1 MEKWPSRSKRI
12 EEQINESETYPTPI
26 VRSPTKTQAKTLQ
39 HVCSGP
45 SINLCRLHDCSLRL
59 VNTHEPSVV
68 VSEVQDFTVS
78 LIPLIPT
85 TPPTPLSYVSS
96 LSFVCCL
103 ALGLCICSPQL
114 LMKPLSYFEVG
125 WSREFS
131 KVSLEIISSLFP
143 FVFGNHVRLY
153 TWSLKHSHTASQS
166 WTFDCGKL
174 TPPWFSLVHL
184 FQTRDKLQLL

>member
-12 EEQINESETYPTPI
+12 EEQINKSETYPTPI
-26 VRSPTKTQAKTLQ
+26 VRTPTKTQAKTLQ

-68 VSEVQDFTVS
+68 VSEVQDFTVPS
-78 LIPLIPT
+78 IPLIPT
-85 TPPTPLSYVSS
+85 TPPPPSYVSS

-103 ALGLCICSPQL
+103 ALGLCICSQQL

-125 WSREFS
+125 WSREYS

-143 FVFGNHVRLY
+143 FVFG
-153 TWSLKHSHTASQS
+153 SLKHSHTASQS

>member
-68 VSEVQDFTVS
+68 VSEVQDFTVPS
-78 LIPLIPT
+78 IPLIPT
-85 TPPTPLSYVSS
+85 IPPPHLHLMWVPWVLSDVWLWVSIFS
-96 LSFVCCL
+96 H
-103 ALGLCICSPQL
+103 QL
-114 LMKPLSYFEVG
+114 MMKPLSYFEVG
-125 WSREFS
+125 WSREYS

-153 TWSLKHSHTASQS
+153 TRSLKHSHTASQS